1 MGELGEALGHSV
13 RELIAAHPLWAIATI
28 MFAEELGIPSPVPSD
43 FLMLLAGIQ
52 VRRGGYPFWAVLLV
66 QEAATLA
73 GATGLFL
80 ASRRFGRATVERYGW
95 LIHLGPATLARA
107 EATLRRSGPRAVLL
121 GRLVPGLRIA
131 TPIAAGVCGTP
142 FRQFLPA
149 LALGSLLYILAFN
162 LLGFV
167 AGPAALA
174 LFERVALPLGA
185 LASLAAVA
193 MWVVV
198 VRNLKRELPT
208 FARGGGG
215 AAVAA
220 RLDGLLAG
228 VVALLATNGLV
239 GLVGFAARPFGRA
252 APLGA
257 EEVGTGL
264 RLLLGGPAFL
274 LVAGAL
280 GAVDERLGAGRLP
293 WLARSVAMAGVP
305 LAATLALAVPLA
317 ARGLVP
323 LTAGPGA
330 ALIAVEVVRWATFGV
345 ALGELLPLDARLHR
359 APPAQGEAG

>member
-1 MGELGEALGHSV
+1 
-13 RELIAAHPLWAIATI
+13 
-28 MFAEELGIPSPVPSD
+28 
-43 FLMLLAGIQ
+43 MLLAGIQ
-52 VRRGGYPFWAVLLV
+52 VRLGTSPFWAVLLV
-66 QEAATLA
+66 QEATTLA

-80 ASRRFGRATVERYGW
+80 FSRRFGRATVERHGW

-107 EATLRRSGPRAVLL
+107 EAALRRAGPRAVLL

-142 FRQFLPA
+142 PRQFLPA
-149 LALGSLLYILAFN
+149 VALGSLLYILAFN

-193 MWVVV
+193 LWVVV
-198 VRNLKRELPT
+198 VRNLKRALPA

-228 VVALLATNGLV
+228 IVALLATNGLV
-239 GLVGFAARPFGRA
+239 GLAGFAARPFGYA
-252 APLGA
+252 VPLGA
-257 EEVGTGL
+257 AEVGTGL

-274 LVAGAL
+274 LVASVL
-280 GAVDERLGAGRLP
+280 GAIDEHLGAGRLP

-305 LAATLALAVPLA
+305 LVVTLALAVPLA

-323 LTAGPGA
+323 LTAGPGGF
-330 ALIAVEVVRWATFGV
+330 LVAVEVVRWAAFGG
-345 ALGELLPLDARLHR
+345 ALGELLPLDACLHHALPGAAR
-359 APPAQGEAG
+359 AR